1 MNIVMNTL
9 IALSRTILT
18 PSYVLIL
25 IVVGIIFYG
34 RNRKTTL
41 MQKMI
46 IGDSFKSPFELTLS
60 QLLLGMLAGMLGS
73 VLLSCFGVVFKDD
86 SAIFLLFVMSM
97 FLMLMKSRFICFS
110 YSGALLGIVSLFIG
124 SAASRGIDVSNIS
137 YFEVDVNMLMALI
150 AVLHIV
156 EGILVLLD
164 GKSGVIPV
172 FTNRDNK
179 IIGGFAFK
187 RYWLLPIAMLFML
200 SNQDFMYGPQIS
212 IPQVW
217 SFIKNNSFTILKD
230 SVIGFGA
237 FYGIIGY
244 SAYTFTKTKNE
255 KIASSGISIISYG
268 SILLILSAL
277 LKNNIF
283 EQLLLCIL
291 APVMHEIMLRFQMY
305 MEVSGKPKYMNDD
318 EGMMVLEVAPN
329 SPAYE
334 MGIKSGDILVELND
348 TKIVNEEDI
357 LKSLSNVSNYIW
369 LKIKDVQGKL
379 CEVSYNNMNSTKKLG
394 LIFVPKIVPKGSR
407 VMKIDN
413 ESFDSVLE
421 KAKKKAK

>member
-1 MNIVMNTL
+1 MNTL

-41 MQKMI
+41 MQNMI

-60 QLLLGMLAGMLGS
+60 QLFLGMLAGALGS

-124 SAASRGIDVSNIS
+124 SAASRGIDISNIS
-137 YFEVDVNMLMALI
+137 YFQVDVNMLMALI
-150 AVLHIV
+150 AILHIV

-187 RYWLLPIAMLFML
+187 RYWLLPVAMLFML
-200 SNQDFMYGPQIS
+200 SNQDFMYSPQIS
-212 IPQVW
+212 VPQVW
-217 SFIKNNSFTILKD
+217 SFIKNSSFTILKD

-237 FYGIIGY
+237 FYGILGY

-268 SILLILSAL
+268 AILLILSAL
-277 LKNNIF
+277 LKNNMF

-291 APVMHEIMLRFQMY
+291 APVMHEAMLRFQMY
-305 MEVSGKPKYMNDD
+305 MEVSGKPKYMNND
-318 EGMMVLEVAPN
+318 EGMMILEVAPN

-334 MGIKSGDILVELND
+334 MGIKSGDILIELND

-357 LKSLSNVSNYIW
+357 LKSLSNVTNYIW
-369 LKIKDVQGKL
+369 LKIKNVQGKL
-379 CEVSYNNMNSTKKLG
+379 SEVSYNNMNSTKKLG

-407 VMKIDN
+407 IMKIDS